1 MQVQKLKRH
10 LVSKIIMIIV
20 SQNPNLWCISGNGA
34 LFIEKFIERPR
45 HIEVQLLG
53 MNAISIRDEGLKI
66 KF

>member
-10 LVSKIIMIIV
+10 LVSKIIMIIL
-20 SQNPNLWCISGNGA
+20 SRYPNLWYISGNGA

-53 MNAISIRDEGLKI
+53 MNVISL
-66 KF
+66 